1 MVPIKVS
8 RFAALTLMFM
18 ILVAATR
25 TLFASLDGGFT
36 LLSYVSNLE
45 SINGRISKEGQD
57 QLKQCKSKLHNN
69 NGGGGSGG
77 GYKKI
82 T

>member
-8 RFAALTLMFM
+8 RFAALTFMFM

-25 TLFASLDGGFT
+25 TFFAILDGGCT

-45 SINGRISKEGQD
+45 SRNGIISKEGQD
-57 QLKQCKSKLHNN
+57 QLKHV
-69 NGGGGSGG
+69 
-77 GYKKI
+77 
-82 T
+82 